1 MMKSGIRLVIGGM
14 VAVGGVALVG
24 CSDKPHGYGQERPPV
39 DQLDSRD
46 RGLQSKEVVDASDL
60 LVQKILALPEFN
72 GPTRRPVVVT
82 NIENRTTEPNFN
94 YDIFLQRLKTNI
106 GEHGRDRIFL
116 VDDRAHINKVRSSEL
131 ETGGGAPPDTFGQGG
146 HPNNGGGVVV
156 PPTSVQP
163 EWELSGVV
171 SELPNR
177 GTSYYHFEFSLN
189 NVQTRE
195 TIPLAYE
202 VRVGR

>member
-1 MMKSGIRLVIGGM
+1 
-14 VAVGGVALVG
+14 
-24 CSDKPHGYGQERPPV
+24 V
-39 DQLDSRD
+39 DQLDDRD

-82 NIENRTTEPNFN
+82 NIENRTTEPGFN
-94 YDIFLQRLKTNI
+94 YDIFLQRLKTNL
-106 GEHGRDRIFL
+106 GQYGRDRIFL
-116 VDDRAHINKVRSSEL
+116 VDNRAHINKVRSSEL
-131 ETGGGAPPDTFGQGG
+131 ETGGAGPDTFGQGDG
-146 HPNNGGGVVV
+146 RNQGGAIV

-189 NVQTRE
+189 NVVTRE

>member
-1 MMKSGIRLVIGGM
+1 MLKSSGIRLVIGGV
-14 VAVGGVALVG
+14 VAVGGVGLVG
-24 CSDKPHGYGQERPPV
+24 CSDKPHGYGQDRPPV

-116 VDDRAHINKVRSSEL
+116 VDNRAHINKVRSE
-131 ETGGGAPPDTFGQGG
+131 EIETTGGGGAQGGFGQGDG
-146 HPNNGGGVVV
+146 RQVGGGG
-156 PPTSVQP
+156 PGASVQP

-177 GTSYYHFEFSLN
+177 GTSYYHFEFNLN
-189 NVQTRE
+189 NVITRE

>member
-1 MMKSGIRLVIGGM
+1 MTHRSITLF
-14 VAVGGVALVG
+14 AATLLPFAAFSVG
-24 CSDKPHGYGQERPPV
+24 CSDKPHSYGQDRPPV

-82 NIENRTTEPNFN
+82 NLENHTTNPSFN

-116 VDDRAHINKVRSSEL
+116 VDNKAHINKVRSSEL
-131 ETGGGAPPDTFGQGG
+131 ETGGAPDTFGQTDG
-146 HPNNGGGVVV
+146 HAAGTV

-177 GTSYYHFEFSLN
+177 GTSYYHFEFNLN
-189 NVQTRE
+189 NVITRE
-195 TIPLAYE
+195 TIPLSYE

>member
-1 MMKSGIRLVIGGM
+1 MSNRGFVSLSAVAAVTLVSLIG
-14 VAVGGVALVG
+14 G
-24 CSDKPHGYGQERPPV
+24 CSDKPHWYGQERPPV
-39 DQLDSRD
+39 DELDTRD

-72 GPTRRPVVVT
+72 GPNRRPIVVT
-82 NIENRTTEPNFN
+82 SINNRTTSPYFN

-106 GEHGRDRIFL
+106 GQHGRDRIFL
-116 VDDRAHINKVRSSEL
+116 VDNKQHINRVRSEEIEGS
-131 ETGGGAPPDTFGQGG
+131 TDTFGQGG
-146 HPNNGGGVVV
+146 GNNMTMPG
-156 PPTSVQP
+156 SVQP
-163 EWELSGVV
+163 EWELSGTV

-189 NVQTRE
+189 NLLTRE

-202 VRVGR
+202 VRVAR

>member
-1 MMKSGIRLVIGGM
+1 MVKSGIRLVL
-14 VAVGGVALVG
+14 GGVMGVAGMAVVG
-24 CSDKPHGYGQERPPV
+24 CSSDKPEWYGRERPPV

-46 RGLQSKEVVDASDL
+46 RGLQSKEVVDASDQ

-72 GPTRRPVVVT
+72 GPNRRPVVVT
-82 NIENRTTEPNFN
+82 RIENRTTSPHFN
-94 YDIFLQRLKTNI
+94 YDIFIQRLKTNI
-106 GEHGRDRIFL
+106 GANGRDRIFL
-116 VDDRAHINKVRSSEL
+116 VSNREKINRVRSEEL
-131 ETGGGAPPDTFGQGG
+131 ETGAGPDTFGQTDRR
-146 HPNNGGGVVV
+146 GGVVNV

-189 NVQTRE
+189 NVITRE

>member
-1 MMKSGIRLVIGGM
+1 MVKSGIRMVIGG
-14 VAVGGVALVG
+14 VIAVSGVALVG
-24 CSDKPHGYGQERPPV
+24 CSDKPHSYGQERPPV

-82 NIENRTTEPNFN
+82 NIENRTTSPNFN

-106 GEHGRDRIFL
+106 GQYGRDRIFL
-116 VDDRAHINKVRSSEL
+116 VDNRAHINKVRSSEL
-131 ETGGGAPPDTFGQGG
+131 ETGGAAPDTFGQGDKR
-146 HPNNGGGVVV
+146 NAGGGVVV

-171 SELPNR
+171 SELANR

-189 NVQTRE
+189 NVMTRE
-195 TIPLAYE
+195 TIPLMYE

>member
-1 MMKSGIRLVIGGM
+1 MRARPL
-14 VAVGGVALVG
+14 ALLTASILSLAIVG

-39 DQLDSRD
+39 DQIDSRD

-72 GPTRRPVVVT
+72 GPTRRPIVVT
-82 NIENRTTEPNFN
+82 NIDNKTTSPYFN

-116 VDDRAHINKVRSSEL
+116 VDNRAHINKVRSSEL
-131 ETGGGAPPDTFGQGG
+131 ETGGAAPDTFGQTDG
-146 HPNNGGGVVV
+146 HATGAPVPN
-156 PPTSVQP
+156 TSVQP
-163 EWELSGVV
+163 EWELSGTV

-189 NVQTRE
+189 NVLTRE

-202 VRVGR
+202 TRVLR

>member
-1 MMKSGIRLVIGGM
+1 MVKSGIRLVIGGV
-14 VAVGGVALVG
+14 VAVSGVTLVG
-24 CSDKPHGYGQERPPV
+24 CSDKPHSYGQERPPI
-39 DQLDSRD
+39 DQLDDRD

-72 GPTRRPVVVT
+72 GPNRRPVVVT
-82 NIENRTTEPNFN
+82 NIENRTTSPNFN

-106 GEHGRDRIFL
+106 GAHGRDRIFL
-116 VDDRAHINKVRSSEL
+116 VDNRAHINKVRSSEL
-131 ETGGGAPPDTFGQGG
+131 EFGGGPQDTFGQGG
-146 HPNNGGGVVV
+146 HPANGGGTTV

-189 NVQTRE
+189 NVITRE

>member
-1 MMKSGIRLVIGGM
+1 MSNGRITLLATGLLTLATV
-14 VAVGGVALVG
+14 VG
-24 CSDKPHGYGQERPPV
+24 CSDKPHSYGQERPPV
-39 DQLDSRD
+39 DQLDDRD

-82 NIENRTTEPNFN
+82 NIENRTTSPNFN

-116 VDDRAHINKVRSSEL
+116 VDNRTHINKVRSSEL
-131 ETGGGAPPDTFGQGG
+131 ETVPADAS
-146 HPNNGGGVVV
+146 HNGGV
-156 PPTSVQP
+156 PSTSVQP

-177 GTSYYHFEFSLN
+177 GTSYYHFEFNLN
-189 NVQTRE
+189 NVMTRE

>member
-1 MMKSGIRLVIGGM
+1 MPLSHRIVF
-14 VAVGGVALVG
+14 VAAATLSMALVG
-24 CSDKPHGYGQERPPV
+24 CSDKPHSYGQDRPPV

-46 RGLQSKEVVDASDL
+46 TGLQSKEVVDASDL

-72 GPTRRPVVVT
+72 GPTRRPLVVT
-82 NIENRTTEPNFN
+82 NLENHTTNPIFN
-94 YDIFLQRLKTNI
+94 YDIFLQRLKTNL

-116 VDDRAHINKVRSSEL
+116 LDNKAHINQVRSSEI
-131 ETGGGAPPDTFGQGG
+131 ETAPGAPRDQFGQTDGRPG
-146 HPNNGGGVVV
+146 AA
-156 PPTSVQP
+156 PPSQSVQP

-177 GTSYYHFEFSLN
+177 GTDYYHFEFNLN
-189 NVQTRE
+189 NVITRE
-195 TIPLAYE
+195 TIPLSYE